1 MRRTLGA
8 LFLALG
14 LLAFTAPSFAE
25 ETQKDRRE
33 VDLPRSKLPE
43 KVAKA
48 ALEAVP
54 GGKIS
59 DIDRDIK
66 DGKSTW
72 ELGVE
77 AGGKEFEVK
86 VDDDGKVLSKVEVV
100 TEKLKV
106 ADLPAAV
113 VDGVK
118 KEWPGAKITSAEKLT
133 KGGVVSYEMD
143 VDVAKKTYE
152 VVFSA
157 EGKMLSKAEASEA
170 EEKGK

>member
-1 MRRTLGA
+1 MNRTVGA
-8 LFLALG
+8 LLLAIS
-14 LLAFTAPSFAE
+14 LLAFAAPSFAE

-33 VDLPRSKLPE
+33 IDIPKSKVPE
-43 KVAKA
+43 KVTKA

-54 GGKIS
+54 GGKIA

-72 ELGVE
+72 ELGIE

-86 VDDDGKVLSKVEVV
+86 VDDDGKVISKVEVA

-118 KEWPGAKITSAEKLT
+118 KEWPTAKITTAEKLT
-133 KGGVVSYEMD
+133 KGGVVTYEMD

-152 VVFSA
+152 VVFSP
-157 EGKMLSKAEASEA
+157 EGKLLSKAEASEA
-170 EEKGK
+170 EEKAK